1 MRVLNDKEKVQY
13 AMRDIA
19 YRSRISAF
27 LYLVIFG
34 IVIGFTP
41 FYADYKSFIT
51 VIGILLLTGS
61 LMRGVSAWNYV
72 KVFPKYPTLWMLVNG
87 IGLLVQAGT
96 WGVLSIMSIEYYGW
110 QWTTMVIC
118 LSSAAFSAGAVITVS
133 TSLPLIVMY
142 LVCMFVPTIIVTVI
156 NGTDESLIAALLF
169 TTYFVFLLSA
179 AKRLNNEYWEAL
191 DNTLLLKQ
199 RARELELKN
208 RELESFTYSVSHDL
222 RAPLRSIDG
231 FSKLILEDA
240 WQKLDDIEREYLQRV
255 RAAAQKMGV
264 LIDDLLL
271 LSDVSR
277 AVYKPEYVDLSR
289 MVANNLEKLRQTD
302 PNREIEV
309 EVQPDIKATGDQS
322 LLDIAVSNLV
332 ANAWKYSSKK
342 PHAKIRF
349 AAREQN
355 GQVVY
360 YIKDNGEG
368 FDTRY
373 INKLFRPFQRL
384 HTDDE
389 FPGTG
394 IGLATVQRVI
404 DRYGGKIW
412 ANAKVGR
419 GATFYFALTN
429 HMH

>member
-1 MRVLNDKEKVQY
+1 VLNDKEKVQY

-27 LYLVIFG
+27 LYLIIFG

-41 FYADYKSFIT
+41 FYADYKSFIVT
-51 VIGILLLTGS
+51 IGIMLLIGT
-61 LMRGVSAWNYV
+61 LMRGVCAWNYV
-72 KVFPKYPTLWMLVNG
+72 TVFPNYPTLWMLVNG
-87 IGLLVQAGT
+87 IGLLVQAGA

-133 TSLPLIVMY
+133 TSLPLIVIY
-142 LVCMFVPTIIVTVI
+142 LVCMFAPTIIVTVI
-156 NGTDESLIAALLF
+156 NGTDESLIAASLF
-169 TTYFVFLLSA
+169 TTYLVFLLAA
-179 AKRLNNEYWEAL
+179 AKRLNTEYWEAL
-191 DNTLLLKQ
+191 DNNLLLKQ

-231 FSKLILEDA
+231 FSKFILEDA
-240 WQKLDDIEREYLQRV
+240 WQKLDDKEREYLQRS
-255 RAAAQKMGV
+255 RAAAQKMGI
-264 LIDDLLL
+264 LIDDLLQ

-277 AVYKPEYVDLSR
+277 ARCNPQDVDLSR
-289 MVANNLEKLRQTD
+289 MVENNLEKLRQLD
-302 PNREIEV
+302 PNREIVV
-309 EVQPDIKATGDQS
+309 EIQPDVKATGDQS
-322 LLDIAVSNLV
+322 LLDIAMSNLV
-332 ANAWKYSSKK
+332 ANAWKYSSRK

-349 AAREQN
+349 ATQEQN

-360 YIKDNGEG
+360 YIKDNGVG

-394 IGLATVQRVI
+394 IGLATVQRII
-404 DRYGGKIW
+404 DRHGGKIW

-419 GATFYFALTN
+419 GATFYFTITN
-429 HMH
+429 KMH